1 MNFFEPLSF
10 KKLQKVICT
19 LHPVDP
25 ETKESFNISD
35 RITVKDYYAKL
46 SDICCCYALRQHIV
60 KGTKFIRKKL
70 GKGKLNKYP
79 KPESMLDQPDT
90 GSSSSEGDEDK
101 GITKCSQ
108 SLGDGATL
116 YLQMM
121 KTFAIMF
128 FLLTILNVPV
138 YIIYEKNTS
147 GNVLNK
153 LDRFFKYFTIGN
165 LGQMTTKCGFSDF
178 DYKYFKKDSYSA
190 DATVDCGEGYIGEL
204 KEFGFLYK
212 EDKVYGGES
221 DGSATCKHIEEPMD
235 YYKQPPIIPI
245 VCNEEEIDDVMEYKI
260 CLIDQKFQ
268 RKEITEPE
276 MIAQKDLLT

>member
-1 MNFFEPLSF
+1 MDDVADGDDEQMNFFEPLSF
-10 KKLQKVICT
+10 KKLQKVICS

-25 ETKESFNISD
+25 ETKQSFSIQD
-35 RITVKDYYAKL
+35 RICVKDYYAKL
-46 SDICCCYALRQHIV
+46 SDICCCYAIRQNIV
-60 KGTKFIRKKL
+60 KGTKFIRRKL

-108 SLGDGATL
+108 ALGDGATL

-128 FLLTILNVPV
+128 FLLTILNMPV

-153 LDRFFKYFTIGN
+153 LNMLFKYFTIGN
-165 LGQMTTKCGFSDF
+165 LG
-178 DYKYFKKDSYSA
+178 
-190 DATVDCGEGYIGEL
+190 
-204 KEFGFLYK
+204 
-212 EDKVYGGES
+212 
-221 DGSATCKHIEEPMD
+221 
-235 YYKQPPIIPI
+235 
-245 VCNEEEIDDVMEYKI
+245 
-260 CLIDQKFQ
+260 
-268 RKEITEPE
+268 
-276 MIAQKDLLT
+276 